1 MPMETFQV
9 MLLRI
14 VTSVSG
20 IRHIQGS
27 GIFRTQFI
35 QVYSGTFKHVQHYEG
50 ILTLLRHYSGKFRLI
65 HETDQAY
72 SELCHNQ
79 QFIQVLFSFK
89 HIQNFV

>member
-1 MPMETFQV
+1 MESQTLCMTMETFQV

-35 QVYSGTFKHVQHYEG
+35 QVYSRTFKHVQHFEG
-50 ILTLLRHYSGKFRLI
+50 ILTHIKALLRKI
-65 HETDQAY
+65 
-72 SELCHNQ
+72 
-79 QFIQVLFSFK
+79 
-89 HIQNFV
+89 